1 MIKKKAS
8 TWFNM
13 KTTIKRIIKYG
24 YLSFRRNGWL
34 STATILVMA
43 LVLFVLG
50 NLVFLGALA
59 NSVLAALE
67 SKIDISVY
75 FVADAPEQ
83 NILAVKHDLEAL
95 STVREVAYVSKD
107 DAFAKFR
114 TRHSANALIVN
125 ALNELGDNPLEASL
139 NIKARDPS
147 NYAAISDFLLKKNYP
162 IVDTV
167 NYFENQK
174 VIDRL
179 GAVLGT
185 VRGSGALL
193 AIFLA
198 FVAVLVAF
206 NTIRLAIY
214 TIKDEIGIMR
224 LVGATQW
231 FIRGPFLVSGVLYG
245 GIAAAVVTIFFFPI
259 AWLASP
265 KLTLLVPNFDLFQYF
280 LTNFFEFFG
289 IMLIAGIGLGMASS
303 FIAIRRYLEV

>member
-1 MIKKKAS
+1 M
-8 TWFNM
+8 F
-13 KTTIKRIIKYG
+13 KTNLKRVLRAG

-50 NLVFLGALA
+50 NLIFLGALA
-59 NSVLAALE
+59 NTALTALE

-75 FVADAPEQ
+75 FTADAPEQ
-83 NILAVKHDLEAL
+83 SILAVKRELEILADV
-95 STVREVAYVSKD
+95 SQVSYVSKD
-107 DAFAKFR
+107 QAFDTFR
-114 TRHSANALIVN
+114 KKHSSNALIVN
-125 ALNELGDNPLEASL
+125 ALDELGENPLEASL
-139 NIKARDPS
+139 NIRARDPS
-147 NYAAISDFLLKKNYP
+147 DYASISDFLLKKNYP
-162 IVDTV
+162 IVDKV

-198 FVAVLVAF
+198 FVSILVAF

-214 TIKDEIGIMR
+214 TMKEEIGIMR

-245 GIAAAVVTIFFFPI
+245 STAAAVVTMLFFPL

-280 LTNFFEFFG
+280 LTNFLEFFG
-289 IMLIAGIGLGMASS
+289 IILISGIALGTVSS
-303 FIAIRRYLEV
+303 FIAVRRYLKI